1 MFLSME
7 SVKKFI
13 DDAKAMKNAGK
24 TEYEIAQVLDIPR
37 NMKGCPSVMYL
48 RQFLI
53 IAKSYAKGRISI
65 DILKIA
71 EEHFDTIVQAFK
83 DRTLA
88 RDLGGKNSPL
98 RWAAPVAWFAD
109 YLNSHYND

>member
-1 MFLSME
+1 ME

-13 DDAKAMKNAGK
+13 EDVKSLMDAGK
-24 TEYEIAQVLDIPR
+24 TEHEIAEGLDIPR
-37 NMKGCPSVMYL
+37 NMKGCPSVLYL

-71 EEHFDTIVQAFK
+71 EEHFDTIIQAYK

-88 RDLGGKNSPL
+88 RDLDGKNSPL

-109 YLNSHYND
+109 YLNSHYSN